1 MRMLARASSWD
12 PLFWPI
18 VIGAA
23 ATIPAGAL
31 LERWL
36 PPAIAGGLGM
46 FVAWTGAGVVAS
58 FFPPM
63 PHWRLWKWIVAS
75 AIGAIVGGGIVFLLE
90 RW

>member
-18 VIGAA
+18 VIAGV

-46 FVAWTGAGVVAS
+46 FVAWTVAGVVAS
-58 FFPPM
+58 FSRPIPN
-63 PHWRLWKWIVAS
+63 WRLWKWMAAS
-75 AIGAIVGGGIVFLLE
+75 AIGAIVAGGIVFLLE
-90 RW
+90 R